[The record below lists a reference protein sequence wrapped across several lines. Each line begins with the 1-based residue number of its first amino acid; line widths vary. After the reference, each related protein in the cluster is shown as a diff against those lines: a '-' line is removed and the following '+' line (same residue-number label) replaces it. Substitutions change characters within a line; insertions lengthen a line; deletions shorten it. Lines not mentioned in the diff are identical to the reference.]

1 MIDMAKNL
9 KEVTV
14 RGRPKKFDR
23 DSVLEKAMDLFWRFG
38 YEPTSMSELI
48 EGTGAKP
55 SSLYAEFG
63 NKEGLFCAAVDKYL
77 ATYGHAR
84 DVILEQS
91 DLPLSQVIEQLLR
104 TCVDWFTDVQIPP
117 GCFMVAA
124 TFGMSAA
131 DNDLFSQLSQQRN
144 SAESKI
150 VECLEQRVRQGELP
164 DNTNC
169 ALLGKYI
176 VNVIQGMSVQ
186 ARSGATREEL
196 SGLVDIFM
204 RQWQAITAP

>member
-1 MIDMAKNL
+1 MSKNL
-9 KEVTV
+9 KEMSV

-23 DSVLEKAMDLFWRFG
+23 DNVLEKAMNLFWRFG

-48 EGTGAKP
+48 AGTGVKP

-63 NKEGLFCAAVDKYL
+63 SKEGLFCAAVEKYL
-77 ATYGHAR
+77 ATYGQAR
-84 DVILEQS
+84 DAILDQDE
-91 DLPLSQVIEQLLR
+91 LPLQQVIEQLLR
-104 TCVDWFTDVQIPP
+104 TSVEWFTDAEMPP

-131 DNDLFSQLSQQRN
+131 DDVLFHQLSQQRN
-144 SAESKI
+144 SAERKVI
-150 VECLEQRVRQGELP
+150 ECLACRVDKGELP

-186 ARSGATREEL
+186 ARNGATYDEL

-204 RQWQAITAP
+204 RQWPAIAAT

>member
-1 MIDMAKNL
+1 MSNKPKQAPA
-9 KEVTV
+9 

-23 DSVLEKAMDLFWRFG
+23 DSVLEKALALFWRFG

-48 EGTGAKP
+48 EGTGTKP

-63 NKEGLFCAAVDKYL
+63 SKEGLFCATVDKYL

-84 DVILEQS
+84 DVILEQ
-91 DLPLSQVIEQLLR
+91 DELPLSQVIEQLLR
-104 TCVDWFTDVQIPP
+104 TCVDWFTDTEIPP
-117 GCFMVAA
+117 GCFMVTA

-131 DNDLFSQLSQQRN
+131 DDALFNQLSVQRN
-144 SAESKI
+144 SAERKI

-164 DNTNC
+164 QNANC

-186 ARSGATREEL
+186 ARNGATRDEL

-204 RQWQAITAP
+204 AQWPAIATS

>member
-1 MIDMAKNL
+1 MSKNL
-9 KEVTV
+9 KGTIV

-23 DSVLEKAMDLFWRFG
+23 DSVLEKAMSLFWRFG

-48 EGTGAKP
+48 EGTGTKP

-63 NKEGLFCAAVDKYL
+63 SKEGLFCAAIEKYL
-77 ATYGHAR
+77 ATYGQAR
-84 DVILEQS
+84 DAILEQ
-91 DLPLSQVIEQLLR
+91 DELPLPQVIEQLLR
-104 TCVDWFTDVQIPP
+104 ASVEWFTDAEMPP

-131 DNDLFSQLSQQRN
+131 DDALFQQLSQQRN
-144 SAESKI
+144 SAEKKV
-150 VECLEQRVRQGELP
+150 VECLECRVGKGELP

-169 ALLGKYI
+169 VLLGKYI

-186 ARSGATREEL
+186 ARNGANRDEL

-204 RQWQAITAP
+204 SQWAGITAV

>member
-1 MIDMAKNL
+1 MSKDP
-9 KEVTV
+9 KELPA
-14 RGRPKKFDR
+14 RGRPKKLDR
-23 DSVLEKAMDLFWRFG
+23 DSVLEKAMGLFWRFG

-48 EGTGAKP
+48 EGTGTKP

-63 NKEGLFCAAVDKYL
+63 SKEGLFCAAVEKYL

-91 DLPLSQVIEQLLR
+91 DLPLPQVIEQLLR
-104 TCVDWFTDVQIPP
+104 TCVDWFTDAEIPP

-131 DNDLFSQLSQQRN
+131 DEGLFSQLSQQRN
-144 SAESKI
+144 SAEKKI
-150 VECLEQRVRQGELP
+150 VECLEQRVCQGELP
-164 DNTNC
+164 ENTHC

-186 ARSGATREEL
+186 ARNGATREEL
-196 SGLVDIFM
+196 SGLVDLFM
-204 RQWQAITAP
+204 SQWKAISAS

>member
-1 MIDMAKNL
+1 MTKNL

-23 DSVLEKAMDLFWRFG
+23 DSVLEKAMELFWRFG

-48 EGTGAKP
+48 EGTGTKP

-63 NKEGLFCAAVDKYL
+63 NKEGLFCAAVERYL

-84 DVILEQS
+84 DVILDQG

-104 TCVDWFTDVQIPP
+104 TCVDWFTDVQTPS
-117 GCFMVAA
+117 GCFMVVA

-144 SAESKI
+144 SAENKI

-164 DNTNC
+164 ENTHC

-186 ARSGATREEL
+186 ARNGATREEL

-204 RQWQAITAP
+204 GQWQAMTAP